1 MPVRSFAVIGSG
13 VSGLVAAHVLSRS
26 GPVSLYEAADRP
38 GGHAHTHDVV
48 QSDGSLIAVDSG
60 FIVHNDRTYPTL
72 QRLFHELDVPTQASD
87 MSMSIHVPESG
98 FQYAGGNGMGGVL
111 ADARTVARPGFLR
124 MLLDIKRFHR
134 RARTFLDAPEQD
146 DVSMQEW
153 LGQSSYGRDFTENFI
168 RPVIAAVWSCAPQV
182 ALEYPARSLLS
193 FLDHHGMLTVSGSP
207 TWRTVTGGSRVYVER
222 VVAGLHHVLL
232 NTPVTAVRR
241 VHDGVE
247 VTDGAGTVVRY
258 DGVVIATHPHQALS
272 MLASPTDAESRVFGA
287 MTYSINT
294 AQLHTDT
301 SVLPTNR
308 RAWASWNYLTPHNG
322 SEVVVTY
329 DMTRLMRLSNPNSTD
344 GTRMLVTLNGEDHV
358 DTRTV
363 LAQMTYEHP
372 LYTLESLSA
381 QRELPTLSGDRVAF
395 AGAYHGW
402 GFHEDGALSGL
413 RAAESLGGSW
423 D

>member
-1 MPVRSFAVIGSG
+1 MPVRNFAVIGSG

-26 GPVSLYEAADRP
+26 GQVTLYEASDRP

-48 QSDGSLIAVDSG
+48 QSDGSLLAVDSG

-72 QRLFHELDVPTQASD
+72 QRLFRELDVPTQPSD

-98 FQYAGGNGMGGVL
+98 FQYAGGKGIGGIL
-111 ADARTVARPGFLR
+111 ADVRTVVRPGFLR
-124 MLLDIKRFHR
+124 MLLDVKRFHR
-134 RARTFLDAPEQD
+134 RARTFLDSPEQH

-153 LGQSSYGRDFTENFI
+153 LRQSSYSRTFTENFI
-168 RPVIAAVWSCAPQV
+168 RPVIAAVWSCAPDV
-182 ALEYPARSLLS
+182 ALQYPARSLLS

-222 VVAGLHHVLL
+222 VVAGLHDTLL
-232 NTPVTAVRR
+232 NTPVTAVRK
-241 VHDGVE
+241 VDAGVE
-247 VTDGAGTVVRY
+247 VTDSAGAAVLY
-258 DGVVIATHPHQALS
+258 DGVVIAAHPHQALL
-272 MLASPTDAESRVFGA
+272 MLTSPTDAESRVFGS
-287 MTYSINT
+287 MTYSINM

-301 SVLPTNR
+301 SVLPTNE
-308 RAWASWNYLTPHNG
+308 RAWASWNYLTPHDG

-329 DMTRLMRLSNPNSTD
+329 DMTRLMRLGSSNTTD
-344 GTRMLVTLNGEDHV
+344 STRMLVTLNGEDRV
-358 DTRTV
+358 DKRTV

-372 LYTLESLSA
+372 LYTLESLRA
-381 QRELPTLSGDRVAF
+381 QRELPTLSDDRVAF